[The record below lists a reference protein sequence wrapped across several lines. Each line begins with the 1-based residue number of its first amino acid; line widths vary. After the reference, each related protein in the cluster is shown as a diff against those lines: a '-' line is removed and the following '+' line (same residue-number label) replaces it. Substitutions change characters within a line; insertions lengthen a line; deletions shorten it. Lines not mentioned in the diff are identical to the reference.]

1 MTGDRRPAATGGPA
15 GPGGG
20 RRAILAAMDSAI
32 DMSPAAASPR
42 PALGVAW
49 AGRTLDL
56 HPEGVVVD
64 AATATAFVADM
75 HLGKPASFRRLGV
88 PVPDGGA
95 VADLERLSAVLR
107 RTGVE
112 RLIVLGDFLHDAA
125 ARSPETLAAIEAWRA
140 RHPELPVVLVRGN
153 HDERAGDPPA
163 SLEIEC
169 VTEPWD
175 AGGIAC
181 RHHPPA
187 TSATPST
194 AATAAEPPTLC
205 GHLHPVVVLRGRGGR
220 GGRGSAARERC
231 RCFHLMPRTLMLPA
245 FGSFTGGMVVRPRAG
260 DRVFAVGP
268 GVVIEAATA

>member
-1 MTGDRRPAATGGPA
+1 MTGDRRPAGTGGPA
-15 GPGGG
+15 GG

-56 HPEGVVVD
+56 HPEGV
-64 AATATAFVADM
+64 
-75 HLGKPASFRRLGV
+75 
-88 PVPDGGA
+88 A

-163 SLEIEC
+163 SLEIAC

-187 TSATPST
+187 TSATSATPPT

-268 GVVIEAATA
+268 GVVIEAETA

>member
-1 MTGDRRPAATGGPA
+1 
-15 GPGGG
+15 
-20 RRAILAAMDSAI
+20 MDPAI

-64 AATATAFVADM
+64 ADTATAFVADM

-95 VADLERLSAVLR
+95 VADLQRLTAVLR
-107 RTGVE
+107 RTSAE

-140 RHPELPVVLVRGN
+140 RHPELAVVLVRGN

-163 SLEIEC
+163 SLEIAC
-169 VTEPWD
+169 VVEPWD

-181 RHHPPA
+181 RHHPPGEPGA
-187 TSATPST
+187 PGAPGSP
-194 AATAAEPPTLC
+194 AEPPVLC
-205 GHLHPVVVLRGRGGR
+205 GHLHPAVVLRSRGGR
-220 GGRGSAARERC
+220 GAAGRERC

-245 FGSFTGGMVVRPRAG
+245 FGSITGGLAVRPRTG
-260 DRVFAVGP
+260 DRIFALGP
-268 GVVIEAATA
+268 GVVIEVATA